1 MSEKPV
7 GGRRFA
13 RMRTKLWQGWSDRR
27 TQPEALRLMTWPC
40 ETLAYLPQ
48 LPTWGKGQMRGGNGE
63 KKQQQQQIS
72 RKDCFVREVNDFV
85 HPLYCKQ

>member
-40 ETLAYLPQ
+40 ETLAYLPE
-48 LPTWGKGQMRGGNGE
+48 LPTWGKGQMRGSNEE
-63 KKQQQQQIS
+63 KKQQQIS

-85 HPLYCKQ
+85 HTLYCKQ

>member
-48 LPTWGKGQMRGGNGE
+48 LPTWGKGQMRGSNEE
-63 KKQQQQQIS
+63 KKQQQQIS
-72 RKDCFVREVNDFV
+72 RKDCFVREVNDFK
-85 HPLYCKQ
+85 HLLYCKQ

>member
-40 ETLAYLPQ
+40 ETLAYLPE
-48 LPTWGKGQMRGGNGE
+48 LPTWGKGRMRGSNEE
-63 KKQQQQQIS
+63 KKQQQIS
-72 RKDCFVREVNDFV
+72 RKDCFVREVNDFA

>member
-1 MSEKPV
+1 
-7 GGRRFA
+7 
-13 RMRTKLWQGWSDRR
+13 
-27 TQPEALRLMTWPC
+27 MTWPC

-48 LPTWGKGQMRGGNGE
+48 LPTWGKGQMRGGNEE
-63 KKQQQQQIS
+63 KKQQQQQQIS